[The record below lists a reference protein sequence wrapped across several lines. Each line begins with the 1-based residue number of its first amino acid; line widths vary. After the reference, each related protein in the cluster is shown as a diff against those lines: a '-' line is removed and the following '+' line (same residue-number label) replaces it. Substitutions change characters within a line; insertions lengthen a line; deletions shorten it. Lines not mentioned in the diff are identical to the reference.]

1 MMRIKRKL
9 YSTQPTQIDPTKQQR
24 IALQQQHQAIQQ
36 NKVSISQINALT
48 NTQRA
53 ANQPAKQQLQAQRN
67 GIEAVKASKDR
78 SLLVRLNRKQ
88 EEGKY
93 IKPNYSEGKPKK
105 VVKMGV

>member
-9 YSTQPTQIDPTKQQR
+9 YSSQQQLDPTKQQR

-36 NKVSISQINALT
+36 NKLSISQINALT

-67 GIEAVKASKDR
+67 GIEAVKASRDR

-93 IKPNYSEGKPKK
+93 TKPNYSEGKPKK
-105 VVKMGV
+105 VVKMGQ